1 MLSSPVSFRLARQP
15 LLWWLNRNVS
25 YTTARIH
32 FFVPIFSTLVVAL
45 LANAHHCRGAW
56 KCRHNCCRLSRCTK
70 SVTGNAN
77 SSSDPHGISIS
88 RTVIPVPILLTR
100 IILSILLVLARR
112 ILPILLVLTRRTLP
126 ILLVLTRRT
135 LPILLITASSLLVL
149 VLRTLPALLV
159 AASSLL
165 VLVLRTLPALL
176 VAASSLLVL
185 ILRTLSALLVAAR
198 ASLAAAPLGLGASVS
213 LSSL

>member
-112 ILPILLVLTRRTLP
+112 ILPILLVLTRRTLA
-126 ILLVLTRRT
+126 
-135 LPILLITASSLLVL
+135 ILLITASSLLVL

-159 AASSLL
+159 TTSTLL
-165 VLVLRTLPALL
+165 VLVLSALAALL
-176 VAASSLLVL
+176 VTASSLLVL
-185 ILRTLSALLVAAR
+185 ILRTLSALLVAAPR

>member
-126 ILLVLTRRT
+126 ILL
-135 LPILLITASSLLVL
+135 ITASSLLVL
-149 VLRTLPALLV
+149 A
-159 AASSLL
+159 
-165 VLVLRTLPALL
+165 LRTLPALL